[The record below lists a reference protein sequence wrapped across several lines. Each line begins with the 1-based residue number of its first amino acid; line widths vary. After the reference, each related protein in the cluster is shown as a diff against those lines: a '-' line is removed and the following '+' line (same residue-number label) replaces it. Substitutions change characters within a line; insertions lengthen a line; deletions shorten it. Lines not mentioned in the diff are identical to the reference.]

1 MGIFPPGLD
10 LTPEG
15 MLRYK
20 WSGREGGV
28 VAFLGREDSES
39 GELEF
44 SSLLIF
50 F

>member
-1 MGIFPPGLD
+1 MERG
-10 LTPEG
+10 
-15 MLRYK
+15 
-20 WSGREGGV
+20 EGGMA
-28 VAFLGREDSES
+28 AFLGREDSES